1 MPEQPVEVEP
11 TRPGPTPEAAAFRLP
26 LEAELV
32 ARVAWLILWRWVAGA
47 AVILLSLIAA
57 QLFSLSIP
65 WVKLC
70 LIGVAILA
78 YNGLFTWRLAVLR
91 RTGTASVRTF
101 SHFAALQI
109 VLDWLALT
117 LVVHYTGGIE
127 SPALPYFVFNAI
139 VASIL
144 LPARTAFLLAAFG
157 VALVAGL
164 AWLEYGGSL
173 PHLPIPELSDPGR
186 QGPVFLATGL
196 GFFVSAILV
205 TIYLTSSITRQFVR
219 RTRELAELKQ
229 HLEDA
234 YQKMRTLYETS
245 RAVSSSLNLTQVLST
260 IVRQAT
266 EVMGVKASSIRL
278 LDEERRFLE
287 VSAAYGLSE
296 AYLTKGK
303 VDPQRG
309 EMDRLAL
316 QGQPVALLDATVD
329 PRFQYPEE
337 ARKEGI
343 RSVLSVPML
352 LLDQAIGVLRVYTSE
367 IRRFTPEET
376 EYLMALASQGAA
388 AIQNA
393 RAYRRLQE
401 LEEAKS
407 RFVFAVTHELKAP
420 VAALQSQLAVLQKGF
435 AGALTPRQQELIDRA
450 ARRLHRLQ
458 ELLRD
463 LLALGALKDRLPL
476 HKKTE
481 VNLAEVARRVGESV
495 QPEAEARGLALS
507 LDLPETPVLLLG
519 TEEDMHRLVGNLLE
533 NAVKYTPA
541 GGKVSLTLRAG
552 TSAITLEVSDTGI
565 GIPPEAMPHIFE
577 EFYRGPNAKAVDKEG
592 TGLGLSLVKRIV
604 ELYQGQVRV
613 DSQPGRGTTF
623 SVSLPRDTGAGL
635 ESLRQGPTP

>member
-1 MPEQPVEVEP
+1 MPEQFEVTQPGAEP
-11 TRPGPTPEAAAFRLP
+11 GAENVPFRLP

-32 ARVAWLILWRWVAGA
+32 ARVSWLILWRWVAAA
-47 AVILLSLIAA
+47 AVILLTLIAKH
-57 QLFSLSIP
+57 LLSLSLP

-70 LIGVAILA
+70 LIGIAILA
-78 YNGLFTWRLAVLR
+78 YNGLFAWRLRILR
-91 RTGTASVRTF
+91 GNPAASVQTF
-101 SHFAALQI
+101 SHFAAIQI

-127 SPALPYFVFNAI
+127 SPALSYFIFNAI

-144 LPARTAFLLAAFG
+144 LRARTAFLLAAFG
-157 VALVAGL
+157 VALVVGL
-164 AWLEYGGSL
+164 ALLEFWGAL
-173 PHLPIPELSDPGR
+173 PHLPIPEFRDPR
-186 QGPVFLATGL
+186 LQGPVFLVAAL

-205 TIYLTSSITRQFVR
+205 SIYLTTSITRQFVR

-245 RAVSSSLNLTQVLST
+245 RAVSSSLNLSQVLST

-278 LDEERRFLE
+278 LDEDRRYLE
-287 VSAAYGLSE
+287 VSAAYGLSD

-316 QGQPVALLDATVD
+316 QGKAVALLDATVD

-352 LLDQAIGVLRVYTSE
+352 LLDRAIGVLRVYTGE
-367 IRRFTPEET
+367 VRQFTPEDT
-376 EYLMALASQGAA
+376 EFLMALASQGAA

-393 RAYRRLQE
+393 RAYRQLQE

-420 VAALQSQLAVLQKGF
+420 VAALQSQFAVLQGGF
-435 AGALTPRQQELIDRA
+435 AGQLTARQRDLIGRA
-450 ARRLHRLQ
+450 ARRLDRLQ

-463 LLALGALKDRLPL
+463 LLALGALKDRLPH
-476 HKKTE
+476 HKKAE
-481 VNLAEVARRVGESV
+481 VNLAELARRVAEII
-495 QPEAEARGLALS
+495 QPEAEARGLTVTV
-507 LDLPETPVLLLG
+507 DLPETPLLFLA

-533 NAVKYTPA
+533 NAVKYTPP
-541 GGKVSLTLRAG
+541 GGRVSLTLRGAE
-552 TSAITLEVSDTGI
+552 SEIALVVSDTGI
-565 GIPPEAMPHIFE
+565 GIPPDAMPHIFE
-577 EFYRGPNAKAVDKEG
+577 EFYRGPNAKAMGKEG

-604 ELYQGQVRV
+604 ELYSGQVRV
-613 DSQPGRGTTF
+613 DSHPGHGTTF
-623 SVSLPRDTGAGL
+623 TVTLPRDGGTAV
-635 ESLRQGPTP
+635 EGPLSSRAL